1 MHVLVTGAKGFVG
14 GAVLSRFQKETDVEL
29 TAAVRKLPSSID
41 GKASFVAVGN
51 ISSETDWSQALQG
64 VDVVV
69 HLAAR
74 AHVLN
79 DMQADPLAEFRRVNV
94 EGAVK
99 LLRQAI
105 DNHVKR
111 FVFISSIGVNGNFT
125 TGEPFSEHSIPAP
138 HANYALSKLEAEE
151 ALKALAASSGIE
163 LVIVRPPLVYAAHA
177 PGNFARLLKL
187 IDLGIPL
194 PFACVRNSR
203 SMVALENLADF
214 IACCAR
220 HPAAAGETF
229 LVCDFEDVSLKEL
242 LELLA
247 RGMDKR
253 LIQLPVPPALIGW
266 AAGLIGKQN
275 LYTQLCRSLQI
286 DSTKSRQLLAWT
298 PPVSA
303 QAALIDTGRRFRQSN
318 R

>member
-1 MHVLVTGAKGFVG
+1 MHVLVTGAMGFVG
-14 GAVLSRFQKETDVEL
+14 SAVRNRLQCEGDVQV
-29 TAAVRKLPSSID
+29 TAAVRESNAFPGSRER
-41 GKASFVAVGN
+41 FVAVGD
-51 ISSETDWSQALQG
+51 IGPETDWSRALQG

-79 DMQADPLAEFRRVNV
+79 DNHIDPLAEFRRVNV
-94 EGAVK
+94 QGAVR

-105 DNHVKR
+105 DNRVKR
-111 FVFISSIGVNGNFT
+111 FVFISSIGVNGNCT
-125 TGEPFSEHSIPAP
+125 TTQAFSERSTPAP
-138 HANYALSKLEAEE
+138 HADYALSKLEAEH
-151 ALKALAASSGIE
+151 ALKAMAASSNIE
-163 LVIVRPPLVYAAHA
+163 LVIIRPPLVYAAHA

-187 IDLGIPL
+187 VDLGVPL
-194 PFACVRNSR
+194 PFASVSNSR

-214 IACCAR
+214 IDCCVK

-229 LVCDFEDVSLKEL
+229 LVCDPQDVSLKEL

-253 LIQLPVPPALIGW
+253 LIQFPVPPALLGW
-266 AAGLIGKQN
+266 LASVVGKKN
-275 LYTQLCRSLQI
+275 LFTQLCGSLQI
-286 DSTKSRQLLAWT
+286 DSTKSRQLLGWQ

-303 QAALIDTGRRFRQSN
+303 QAALLATGQQFRQP
-318 R
+318 RR